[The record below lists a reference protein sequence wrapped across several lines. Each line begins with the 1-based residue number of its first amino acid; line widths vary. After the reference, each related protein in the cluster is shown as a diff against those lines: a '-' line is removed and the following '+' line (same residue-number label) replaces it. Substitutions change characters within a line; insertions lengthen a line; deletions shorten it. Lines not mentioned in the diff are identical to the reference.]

1 METRIE
7 NRINTHRIEVLDGI
21 RTIAILI
28 IAWYHIWQQSWLA
41 PYVSTPFLERLGI
54 CGISLD
60 IIPRSG
66 YLFVDLMLLLSAFCL
81 FLPYARETLLGEK
94 KPDTLVFYQKR
105 IARIVPCYWLCV
117 LLLFF
122 GYALPS
128 GAYHSVREA
137 LRDLL
142 PTLTFTQT
150 FVPSALIGTK
160 INGVLWTVAIEMQFY
175 LIFPLLAKAFQKKP
189 AVTYL
194 AMVAVGALYLRLYAL
209 TDQNTLRLTVNQLP
223 GFFGVFA
230 NGMLGAYL
238 FVALSKHQ
246 TRHAA
251 LSVSGTLVFFF
262 SLYLLGFFLRGT
274 AASAIVQVFQARFR
288 YLLSIVFLVMIL
300 SAAISARWL
309 RFLLGNRLMT
319 FLAGI
324 SYNLYIWHQWI
335 AVRFKEWHFPA
346 WSGDTLPNMV
356 PDRVWQER
364 YTLLVFAASIA
375 IAALI
380 TYCFER
386 PLTTQIMKCRTYRK
400 EPKNGTSV

>member
-1 METRIE
+1 METSAE

-21 RTIAILI
+21 RAIAILI
-28 IAWYHIWQQSWLA
+28 IVWYHIWQQSWLA
-41 PYVSTPFLERLGI
+41 PYISTPFLQQFGVRGV
-54 CGISLD
+54 SLD

-81 FLPYARETLLGEK
+81 FLPYAREALLGEK

-105 IARIVPCYWLCV
+105 VARIVPCYWLCV

-122 GYALPS
+122 CYALPT
-128 GAYHSVREA
+128 GAYSSVREA

-150 FVPSALIGTK
+150 FVPAALIGTK

-175 LIFPLLAKAFQKKP
+175 LIFPFLAKAFQKKP

-209 TDQNTLRLTVNQLP
+209 TDYDTLRLTVNQLP

-238 FVALSKHQ
+238 FVALAKHQ

-251 LSVSGTLVFFF
+251 LSVSGTLVFVF
-262 SLYLLGFFLRGT
+262 SLFLLGFLLRGA

-288 YLLSIVFLVMIL
+288 YLLSVVFLVMIL

-319 FLAGI
+319 FLAGV
-324 SYNLYIWHQWI
+324 SYNVYIWHQWI
-335 AVRFKEWHFPA
+335 AVRLKEWHFPD
-346 WSGDTLPNMV
+346 WSGDTLPNMQ
-356 PDRVWQER
+356 PDRVWQQR
-364 YTLLVFAASIA
+364 YTWLVFGVSVAVAV
-375 IAALI
+375 LI
-380 TYCFER
+380 THCFEK
-386 PLTTQIMKCRTYRK
+386 PLTTQIMKCRIYRK
-400 EPKNGTSV
+400 DTIDGTSV